1 MLSSFPRILVVS
13 DRPVRHR
20 IAEFLREEGYDALS
34 AHATSARESEIR
46 NSRADL
52 ILLDH
57 LCDGFDSFA
66 LYRILRRMD
75 PDRPVLIVTLQMPSD
90 FGDLREVV
98 EWVFREESTPGRRRS
113 LRPPGGEDRIDQS
126 GRVFRTNAR
135 RKKWI
140 D

>member
-1 MLSSFPRILVVS
+1 MSPSFPRILVVS

-34 AHATSARESEIR
+34 THATSGRESEIR
-46 NSRADL
+46 NSEPDL

-66 LYRILRRMD
+66 LYRILRRLD

-90 FGDLREVV
+90 FDDLREMV
-98 EWVFREESTPGRRRS
+98 EWIFREESAPIRRGGGRR
-113 LRPPGGEDRIDQS
+113 LDR
-126 GRVFRTNAR
+126 R
-135 RKKWI
+135 
-140 D
+140 